1 MPEVASQTLDFVGR
15 ELNVTLAEARTAL
28 ENYVEQPDN
37 INLLERCTQ
46 ELHQVQG
53 VLRVL
58 EIYGAALLAEEMEQ
72 VASYL
77 LQTASERKS
86 QAESLDAL
94 MRAMVQLPSYLERVL
109 AGGRDLALVLLP
121 LLNDLR
127 AVRGSALLSE
137 GTLLLLNLKS
147 DKQAQPVAAAPGEPP
162 LTVEQWGRRLRARFQ
177 VGLIGW
183 IRGERVEQNLD
194 ILAAVAQKLEQ
205 IATRQPVFQLW
216 WVTGAVIE
224 ALQENGLEGG
234 VSVKRLLGLGD
245 REIRRL
251 YEQGEARYA
260 QTPAVELLNN
270 LLYYVGRAESN
281 GPRVQAVRASFR
293 LQELLPVDESIE
305 QERENLSAPS
315 VKLMQTVAVAIRE
328 DLSKVKDVLDIFVRR
343 GAGQPKELAP
353 QVEMLRKIGDTLGV
367 LGLGELRGNVQVETE
382 RLEKIVDGTLP
393 ADESTLV
400 QIAAT
405 LIGVEDKLDSQLV
418 GLIRPKQ
425 ATDLEEDEDNDFQQV
440 QAAVLRECI
449 LNLARIKESISQNVG
464 GTLDAAGLDAWQ
476 ELMRGLKAGLLMLGK
491 ARAVEVIEG
500 ITGQLK
506 RVMQPGGQGLPPG
519 FMDRL
524 ADAIVSVEYYME
536 TLQAGRSDPWYM
548 LDNAQ
553 ACVQALEQQATPVVP
568 TLPPVEPSAYA
579 KTLQISPKVV
589 FGAESDPASTLVGAQ
604 TQAHTRT
611 SVPLTETA
619 DPELVKLF
627 IEEAHEELAKIK
639 KFFPAWDLNPME
651 REALVT
657 VRRSFHTLKG
667 SGRMVGAR
675 ELGEF
680 AWSIENLLNRVLD
693 NTLTRSPA
701 IVDVLRDSV
710 NALPEMIEQLETGR
724 APRIDP
730 AAIAARANA
739 LASGKPASAAGAAP
753 ASGTLTAAIPSLSG
767 ATEKTQVIPPPAA
780 ASAGGGSSAGHDAR
794 HGAATAGHG
803 PGAAGHAPATAGHG
817 AADSL
822 TATVSAT
829 NVVPMPVAPKSGAAA
844 PTPPVAPVAPGV
856 TPPKGPTFAQSVT
869 ASDFAHTQTIVS
881 AQPPQ
886 SLQGRDAQ
894 PSIAEPFS
902 ADAKYSADFS
912 SEGDL
917 DLEFPGPTEAQPETE
932 SAPTGDSLTADLNNL
947 DLLLPEEPSAE
958 APSAEASFVLGE
970 NFLSGDG
977 EGEGIVGSAGHA
989 ASAAP
994 AAGADADHG
1003 ASDHDASASADRAA
1017 HGVGAHGASDHD
1029 ASAAAD
1035 PAAHGAGAHGAA
1047 DYGGADAAHAAP
1059 THGDAAHGAAARGD
1073 ALHGT
1078 AGAAAA
1084 AAASNVSAAD
1094 HGAAAAAGRAA
1105 HEAATHGDGTL
1116 GSTGAATHGAPGDAH
1131 APVAHSAVDHRVA
1144 DHGAQVEDPVAAQ
1157 SGPDDVLRD
1166 IYSRE
1171 TANHVATV
1179 RAYLDREEGMPE
1191 AHAIPEEVYRACH
1204 TLSGSSKMAQARH
1217 GIRLAEPLDHWL
1229 RRVFNSGLGLLNQDL
1244 HLLSDCMMAMEAV
1257 VTHLDEV
1264 TGYFQN
1270 HQVLMDRIAQ
1280 AEKVLDQRIAQASE
1294 EQADTSV
1301 SGEEDELSED
1311 AGDFDPEVAS
1321 IFCEEAMELIEVCES
1336 ALAEWRLEPSSADY
1350 RSALK
1355 RPLHTLKGGAR
1366 MAGITAMGDLSHELE
1381 TLVMQVDN
1389 GSVPITD
1396 AVFDV
1401 IQASLDELARM
1412 REAVANGRRV
1422 SSARQMIARIHAL
1435 SKPGSAAAAP
1445 PAAAAPTA
1453 KPVAPKGELFR
1464 RASNQP
1470 TAAPPA
1476 PQSFAPPPPALTP
1489 AEQETAAA
1497 DDESEVADDGP
1508 AGVELR
1514 FDDPEAAADFE
1525 AARAEIAAADSEAA
1539 AAEADLHGTDLPPDA
1554 ETQLNRALPPQP
1566 SLPDTLVAQM
1576 PDFEP
1581 VQTAEPA
1588 PEFDTAATSEPTS
1601 GDLAAE
1607 LLASYPTTEQSGE
1620 VQVAGETD
1628 SGSYD
1633 LSGSELADL
1642 TNDLSA
1648 SFADR
1653 GAGDGHGEREASGDH
1668 AADAE
1673 HAADG
1678 QDAPD
1683 GQHAADRHVATDY
1696 MTARDS
1702 AANEEV
1708 SPVQSWTP
1716 ESTQETPNLG
1726 DIDSGRSGFSAFAQ
1740 ETPLSEDQPA
1750 SSEPA
1755 VASFESSD
1763 GSTHD
1768 AAESLLGNWA
1778 NPGGG
1783 EPAPIW
1789 PAEAEPAPH
1798 EGHATDEA
1806 SASERESGT
1815 AHDGAFTPE
1824 HSEFDAA
1831 AASAEAEHGAP
1842 EAYASLEAYAPE
1854 AHGLPHT
1861 QQAAA
1866 ASQAADSPSAY
1877 DRSAHDQSASERST
1891 HEQSTPEQSASAHAH
1906 QQPAHDRPAS
1916 EQSAYD
1922 QPDTQQSSAP
1932 TPAGATT
1939 AAKSVS
1945 ANLTRGDSKSEDG
1958 LVAPQAVPPGRD
1970 PVAPAERQ
1978 EMARVDAELLDQLL
1992 NISGEASIA
2001 RSRLEQQLGSI
2012 DFNLGELSRTVTRLK
2027 EQLRNLEIETEAQI
2041 LHRHEDESSHRG
2053 DFDPL
2058 ELDRYS
2064 SIQQFSRALAETA
2077 NDVGSI
2083 QQLLENLGKET
2094 QNLLQQQAR
2103 TITELQNGLMRTR
2116 MVPFQRHV
2124 QRLSRIVRQ
2133 AAADTGKKAE
2143 LVVEGASGEL
2153 DRQVLERML
2162 PPFEHMLRNAV
2173 VHGIE
2178 KPLAR
2183 AAAGKPEAGKIVL
2196 ELHREGAE
2204 VMVRLIDDGAGM
2216 NLKAIR
2222 DKGAALGL
2230 ITPGQTISDEDAM
2243 QLILEPGFSTA
2254 GTITQQAGRGVGM
2267 DVVATEIKRLGGA
2280 LHMETKL
2287 GQGTVFTIRLPFTL
2301 AISHALVV
2309 RTGDEF
2315 YALPLP
2321 TVEGVLRLSKAE
2333 VLAHLG
2339 KDASA
2344 FDYGGQKYR
2353 FQHLAA
2359 FVQLEASPLP
2369 EQDVTIPVVLVRA
2382 GEHSTGLV
2390 ADELVGSREIVVK
2403 SVGPQISSIR
2413 GISGATILGDGRI
2426 VIILDIGAL
2435 VRAEWRGRSQTA
2447 PVALKDK
2454 SDKRTF
2460 AMVVDDS
2467 ITVRRVTQR
2476 LLERNGMRVLT
2487 ARDGM
2492 DAVTL
2497 LQDNVPDIILLDIE
2511 MPRMD
2516 GYEVAAHVRNDPRL
2530 KDVPIIMI
2538 TSRVGEK
2545 HRARAI
2551 ELGVDD
2557 YLGKPYQEA
2566 QLLDAIAPLV
2576 ERNRAQ
2582 SGSYERLSGD
2592 ARV

>member
-37 INLLERCTQ
+37 VNLLERCTQ

-77 LQTASERKS
+77 LATASERKS

-162 LTVEQWGRRLRARFQ
+162 LTVEQWARRLRARFQ

-234 VSVKRLLGLGD
+234 VSIKRLLGLGD

-251 YEQGEARYA
+251 YEQGEPRYA
-260 QTPAVELLNN
+260 QTPPVELLNN
-270 LLYYVGRAESN
+270 LLYYVGRAESS
-281 GPRVQAVRASFR
+281 GPRVMAVRASFR
-293 LQELLPVDESIE
+293 LAELLPVDESIE

-315 VKLMQTVAVAIRE
+315 VKLMQTVAIAIRE

-343 GAGQPKELAP
+343 GAGQPKELTP

-367 LGLGELRGNVQVETE
+367 LGLGELRASVQAETD
-382 RLEKIVDGTLP
+382 RLGSIVNGQQQP
-393 ADESTLV
+393 DESTLV

-405 LIGVEDKLDSQLV
+405 LIGVEDRLDGQLV
-418 GLIRPKQ
+418 GLIRPKS
-425 ATDLEEDEDNDFQQV
+425 ATEPEEDEDNEFQQV
-440 QAAVLRECI
+440 QSAVLRECI
-449 LNLARIKESISQNVG
+449 LNLARIKEAITQNVG
-464 GTLDAAGLDAWQ
+464 GTLDAAGLDSWQ

-506 RVMQPGGQGLPPG
+506 RVMQPGGQPLPAG
-519 FMDRL
+519 FLDRL

-553 ACVQALEQQATPVVP
+553 ACVQALEHQQAPVVP
-568 TLPPVEPSAYA
+568 TIPPVQPSAYA
-579 KTLQISPKVV
+579 RTLQISPAAV
-589 FGAESDPASTLVGAQ
+589 FGAEADPSSTMVGSGAP
-604 TQAHTRT
+604 TLSPAR
-611 SVPLTETA
+611 SAPPLAESA

-627 IEEAHEELAKIK
+627 IEEAHEELARIK
-639 KFFPAWDLNPME
+639 KFFPAWDQNPME
-651 REALVT
+651 RDSLIT

-693 NTLTRSPA
+693 NTLTRAPP
-701 IVDVLRDSV
+701 IVDVLRDGV
-710 NALPEMIEQLETGR
+710 AALPELVEQLETGR
-724 APRIDP
+724 APRV
-730 AAIAARANA
+730 AAASIAARAHA
-739 LASGKPASAAGAAP
+739 LASGRSAPALKPAAP
-753 ASGTLTAAIPSLSG
+753 EPAPVD
-767 ATEKTQVIPPPAA
+767 TQV
-780 ASAGGGSSAGHDAR
+780 H
-794 HGAATAGHG
+794 
-803 PGAAGHAPATAGHG
+803 
-817 AADSL
+817 
-822 TATVSAT
+822 
-829 NVVPMPVAPKSGAAA
+829 
-844 PTPPVAPVAPGV
+844 
-856 TPPKGPTFAQSVT
+856 
-869 ASDFAHTQTIVS
+869 
-881 AQPPQ
+881 
-886 SLQGRDAQ
+886 
-894 PSIAEPFS
+894 
-902 ADAKYSADFS
+902 
-912 SEGDL
+912 
-917 DLEFPGPTEAQPETE
+917 
-932 SAPTGDSLTADLNNL
+932 
-947 DLLLPEEPSAE
+947 
-958 APSAEASFVLGE
+958 
-970 NFLSGDG
+970 
-977 EGEGIVGSAGHA
+977 
-989 ASAAP
+989 
-994 AAGADADHG
+994 
-1003 ASDHDASASADRAA
+1003 
-1017 HGVGAHGASDHD
+1017 
-1029 ASAAAD
+1029 
-1035 PAAHGAGAHGAA
+1035 
-1047 DYGGADAAHAAP
+1047 
-1059 THGDAAHGAAARGD
+1059 
-1073 ALHGT
+1073 
-1078 AGAAAA
+1078 AAAA
-1084 AAASNVSAAD
+1084 ATFALTPTQAPRSAAERPAPGPAREAPATVQA
-1094 HGAAAAAGRAA
+1094 HSPAQQQAPSAQPAPAPSAQSTRAA
-1105 HEAATHGDGTL
+1105 PISQSQSVSNDRQPVPSALASSGEATAGDEVVL
-1116 GSTGAATHGAPGDAH
+1116 YPVDQAITGELVEEASPALDLAALAPQGL
-1131 APVAHSAVDHRVA
+1131 SADEAEVA
-1144 DHGAQVEDPVAAQ
+1144 DESLSVSDDDVAPPLPRETPAEPAVAEQTSEPESVPWESEADEEELAAEDLTLLDERVDPITPPPELAEAAQ

-1166 IYSRE
+1166 IYTRE
-1171 TANHVATV
+1171 TGAHVATV
-1179 RAYLDREEGMPE
+1179 RAYLDREQGKPE
-1191 AHAIPEEVYRACH
+1191 PHQIPEDVYRACH

-1244 HLLSDCMMAMEAV
+1244 ALLDDCMVAMESV
-1257 VTHLDEV
+1257 VSHLDEV
-1264 TGYFQN
+1264 TGYFQS
-1270 HQVLMDRIAQ
+1270 HVGLQERIAQ
-1280 AEKVLDQRIAQASE
+1280 AEKTLDQRIAHAAQEPAKAAHVAE
-1294 EQADTSV
+1294 VEQPA
-1301 SGEEDELSED
+1301 EED
-1311 AGDFDPEVAS
+1311 AGDFDPEVAA
-1321 IFCEEAMELIEVCES
+1321 IFTDEAMELIEFSEQALTDWRSEPGS
-1336 ALAEWRLEPSSADY
+1336 AEY

-1389 GSVPITD
+1389 GSVATD
-1396 AVFDV
+1396 DGMFDV

-1412 REAVANGRRV
+1412 RESVANGRRV
-1422 SSARQMIARIHAL
+1422 SAARAMIARIHAL
-1435 SKPGSAAAAP
+1435 TRPGAAVAP
-1445 PAAAAPTA
+1445 PASG
-1453 KPVAPKGELFR
+1453 VA
-1464 RASNQP
+1464 P
-1470 TAAPPA
+1470 TAAPHPTAQEPTLAAQPVAATPSPQLDTEPQQPEPA
-1476 PQSFAPPPPALTP
+1476 ASELPPLARVSPADQHAQEAPV
-1489 AEQETAAA
+1489 AEGKAEA
-1497 DDESEVADDGP
+1497 
-1508 AGVELR
+1508 EL
-1514 FDDPEAAADFE
+1514 A
-1525 AARAEIAAADSEAA
+1525 SEA
-1539 AAEADLHGTDLPPDA
+1539 D
-1554 ETQLNRALPPQP
+1554 TQLSQALSAPL
-1566 SLPDTLVAQM
+1566 SELPDTLIAQVPPFALEEM
-1576 PDFEP
+1576 GGTTD
-1581 VQTAEPA
+1581 
-1588 PEFDTAATSEPTS
+1588 ATT

-1607 LLASYPTTEQSGE
+1607 LLAEYPGETEQ
-1620 VQVAGETD
+1620 
-1628 SGSYD
+1628 
-1633 LSGSELADL
+1633 
-1642 TNDLSA
+1642 
-1648 SFADR
+1648 R
-1653 GAGDGHGEREASGDH
+1653 GG
-1668 AADAE
+1668 
-1673 HAADG
+1673 
-1678 QDAPD
+1678 
-1683 GQHAADRHVATDY
+1683 
-1696 MTARDS
+1696 
-1702 AANEEV
+1702 
-1708 SPVQSWTP
+1708 
-1716 ESTQETPNLG
+1716 
-1726 DIDSGRSGFSAFAQ
+1726 
-1740 ETPLSEDQPA
+1740 
-1750 SSEPA
+1750 
-1755 VASFESSD
+1755 
-1763 GSTHD
+1763 
-1768 AAESLLGNWA
+1768 
-1778 NPGGG
+1778 
-1783 EPAPIW
+1783 
-1789 PAEAEPAPH
+1789 
-1798 EGHATDEA
+1798 
-1806 SASERESGT
+1806 
-1815 AHDGAFTPE
+1815 
-1824 HSEFDAA
+1824 
-1831 AASAEAEHGAP
+1831 AASAEAPNIEEPAGEISADFSEADLTNAGLALQPEHSVDDIGGDYLSAG
-1842 EAYASLEAYAPE
+1842 ES
-1854 AHGLPHT
+1854 
-1861 QQAAA
+1861 AANEPVA
-1866 ASQAADSPSAY
+1866 QEGPWSADSV
-1877 DRSAHDQSASERST
+1877 SERV
-1891 HEQSTPEQSASAHAH
+1891 PEPPWDAPT
-1906 QQPAHDRPAS
+1906 QPPAPQPHPAMAAVAKSLSVALGRPA
-1916 EQSAYD
+1916 E
-1922 QPDTQQSSAP
+1922 
-1932 TPAGATT
+1932 
-1939 AAKSVS
+1939 
-1945 ANLTRGDSKSEDG
+1945 TRAQDEG
-1958 LVAPQAVPPGRD
+1958 LLPPQAVPPGRE

-1992 NISGEASIA
+1992 NTAGEASIA

-2083 QQLLENLGKET
+2083 QQLLENLGKDT

-2124 QRLSRIVRQ
+2124 QRLARIVRQ
-2133 AAADTGKKAE
+2133 AANDTGKRAD
-2143 LVVEGASGEL
+2143 LTVEGASGEL

-2178 KPLAR
+2178 KPQDR
-2183 AAAGKPEAGKIVL
+2183 IAAGKPESGRIVL

-2204 VMVRLIDDGAGM
+2204 VMVRLTDDGGGM

-2230 ITPGQTISDEDAM
+2230 IPPGQTLSDEDAM

-2280 LHMETKL
+2280 LHMETKP

-2309 RTGDEF
+2309 RTGDEY

-2321 TVEGVLRLSKAE
+2321 TVEGVLRLSKGE
-2333 VLAHLG
+2333 VMAHLG
-2339 KDASA
+2339 REAAA

-2353 FQHLAA
+2353 FQHLAT
-2359 FVQLEASPLP
+2359 FVGLEPSALP

-2435 VRAEWRGRSQTA
+2435 VRAEWRGRPQPTA
-2447 PVALKDK
+2447 IPSKDK
-2454 SDKRTF
+2454 SDRRTF

-2476 LLERNGMRVLT
+2476 LLERNGMRVVT

-2497 LQDNVPDIILLDIE
+2497 LQDHVPDVILLDIE

-2566 QLLDAIAPLV
+2566 QLLDAITPLV
-2576 ERNRAQ
+2576 ERRRGTQ
-2582 SGSYERLSGD
+2582 GSGSYERLSD

>member
-37 INLLERCTQ
+37 VNLLERCTQ

-77 LQTASERKS
+77 LETASERKS

-162 LTVEQWGRRLRARFQ
+162 LTVEQWARRLRARFQ

-183 IRGERVEQNLD
+183 IRGERIEQNLD

-234 VSVKRLLGLGD
+234 VSIKRLLGLGD

-251 YEQGEARYA
+251 YEQGEPRYA

-270 LLYYVGRAESN
+270 LLYYVGRAESS
-281 GPRVQAVRASFR
+281 GPRVMAVRASFR
-293 LQELLPVDESIE
+293 LSELLPVDESIE

-315 VKLMQTVAVAIRE
+315 VKLMQTVAIAIRE

-343 GAGQPKELAP
+343 GAGQPKELAS

-367 LGLGELRGNVQVETE
+367 LGLGELRGSIQVETE
-382 RLEKIVDGTLP
+382 RLEKMVDGTLA
-393 ADESTLV
+393 ADEAALV

-405 LIGVEDKLDSQLV
+405 VISVEDRLDGQLV
-418 GLIRPKQ
+418 GLIRPKSV
-425 ATDLEEDEDNDFQQV
+425 TEPEEDEDNEFQQV

-449 LNLARIKESISQNVG
+449 LNLARIKEAITQNVG
-464 GTLDAAGLDAWQ
+464 GTLDAAGLDSWQ

-500 ITGQLK
+500 VTGQLK
-506 RVMQPGGQGLPPG
+506 RVMQPGAQGLPPG

-553 ACVQALEQQATPVVP
+553 ACVQALEHQQAPVVP
-568 TLPPVEPSAYA
+568 TLPAVEPSAYA
-579 KTLQISPKVV
+579 RTLQISPSAV
-589 FGAESDPASTLVGAQ
+589 FGTETDPGSTLVGAAAP
-604 TQAHTRT
+604 TSTR
-611 SVPLTETA
+611 SNVPPLAETA

-639 KFFPAWDLNPME
+639 KFFPAWDQNPME
-651 REALVT
+651 RDSLIT

-693 NTLTRSPA
+693 NTLTRSPQ
-701 IVDVLRDSV
+701 IVEVLRDSI
-710 NALPEMIEQLETGR
+710 NALPELVEQLETGR
-724 APRIDP
+724 APRVD
-730 AAIAARANA
+730 ASSIAARAQA
-739 LASGKPASAAGAAP
+739 LAAGRPAPSPTARAATPQGPQSATSLTG
-753 ASGTLTAAIPSLSG
+753 TAAIPNIGSTGTAAIPTVGSQPGSTLTST
-767 ATEKTQVIPPPAA
+767 AAIPNVIPISTPKSTDRDRVAAAQSATAAQPAPPFAADRNSHTQTAVSAHPAA
-780 ASAGGGSSAGHDAR
+780 ETSTRLNPKGFSAFAGQSAPDGNA
-794 HGAATAGHG
+794 GA
-803 PGAAGHAPATAGHG
+803 AAGHSRPDSNFGTAAGHSRPESNFG
-817 AADSL
+817 
-822 TATVSAT
+822 T
-829 NVVPMPVAPKSGAAA
+829 
-844 PTPPVAPVAPGV
+844 APG
-856 TPPKGPTFAQSVT
+856 QSRSDSNFGT
-869 ASDFAHTQTIVS
+869 APGHSRPDGNVGTAAHLPSARSDLARPDAS
-881 AQPPQ
+881 AP
-886 SLQGRDAQ
+886 G
-894 PSIAEPFS
+894 S
-902 ADAKYSADFS
+902 ADALSSDLKFPELAGAPDSAD
-912 SEGDL
+912 SEHAGAGRAGSDWNS
-917 DLEFPGPTEAQPETE
+917 PEL
-932 SAPTGDSLTADLNNL
+932 AAGLNDL
-947 DLLLPEEPSAE
+947 DLLLPEEPVAEEPPVAESADGW
-958 APSAEASFVLGE
+958 EASL
-970 NFLSGDG
+970 
-977 EGEGIVGSAGHA
+977 A
-989 ASAAP
+989 
-994 AAGADADHG
+994 
-1003 ASDHDASASADRAA
+1003 
-1017 HGVGAHGASDHD
+1017 
-1029 ASAAAD
+1029 AAAD
-1035 PAAHGAGAHGAA
+1035 
-1047 DYGGADAAHAAP
+1047 DQN
-1059 THGDAAHGAAARGD
+1059 
-1073 ALHGT
+1073 
-1078 AGAAAA
+1078 
-1084 AAASNVSAAD
+1084 AAASHREPPV
-1094 HGAAAAAGRAA
+1094 
-1105 HEAATHGDGTL
+1105 L
-1116 GSTGAATHGAPGDAH
+1116 GSSLGAEPPASDSGQP
-1131 APVAHSAVDHRVA
+1131 
-1144 DHGAQVEDPVAAQ
+1144 
-1157 SGPDDVLRD
+1157 GPDDVLRD
-1166 IYSRE
+1166 IYTRE
-1171 TANHVATV
+1171 TGTHVATV
-1179 RAYLDREEGMPE
+1179 RAYLEREEGMSEP
-1191 AHAIPEEVYRACH
+1191 HAIPEDVYRACH

-1217 GIRLAEPLDHWL
+1217 GTRLAEPLDHWL
-1229 RRVFNSGLGLLNQDL
+1229 RRVFTSGLGLQNQDMA
-1244 HLLSDCMMAMEAV
+1244 LLADCMVAMEAV
-1257 VTHLDEV
+1257 VSHLDEV
-1264 TGYFQN
+1264 TGYF
-1270 HQVLMDRIAQ
+1270 HTHVALHERLTQ
-1280 AEKVLDQRIAQASE
+1280 AEKTLDHRIAEAAQH
-1294 EQADTSV
+1294 QTDTNV
-1301 SGEEDELSED
+1301 LGDEDELAED
-1311 AGDFDPEVAS
+1311 AGDFDPEVAA
-1321 IFCEEAMELIEVCES
+1321 IFTEEAMELIEFSES
-1336 ALAEWRLEPSSADY
+1336 ALSDWRSDPGSAEY

-1381 TLVMQVDN
+1381 TLVMEVDN
-1389 GSVPITD
+1389 GTVATD
-1396 AVFDV
+1396 DAMFDV

-1422 SSARQMIARIHAL
+1422 SSARSMIARIHSL
-1435 SKPGSAAAAP
+1435 SKPRGAGAHAAAQVGGIAGRAPTLGADARKPPGAAP
-1445 PAAAAPTA
+1445 PTP
-1453 KPVAPKGELFR
+1453 
-1464 RASNQP
+1464 
-1470 TAAPPA
+1470 AAPPA

-1489 AEQETAAA
+1489 AEQPPQTDAI
-1497 DDESEVADDGP
+1497 SEPQA
-1508 AGVELR
+1508 
-1514 FDDPEAAADFE
+1514 EAA
-1525 AARAEIAAADSEAA
+1525 SE
-1539 AAEADLHGTDLPPDA
+1539 GPPTDEPELTSDA
-1554 ETQLNRALPPQP
+1554 ETQVARALKAAEGSDLPEAPASP
-1566 SLPDTLVAQM
+1566 FSLDEVGGTDPM
-1576 PDFEP
+1576 
-1581 VQTAEPA
+1581 
-1588 PEFDTAATSEPTS
+1588 S

-1607 LLASYPTTEQSGE
+1607 LLASYPAKSDQTDESESETLEP
-1620 VQVAGETD
+1620 AGSD
-1628 SGSYD
+1628 SGTYD
-1633 LSGSELADL
+1633 LSAAELDDGSPEHPSEAEDELGYRRARQELGFSSAPGELA
-1642 TNDLSA
+1642 TNDGSA
-1648 SFADR
+1648 AEYEAAANTLPPGYGDFAAHAAPPPREPAPNTEPTSYGEPTPDSGPAIYGARTAEGTPVGNNGTATSRDTATDGETARYDEASTDGDSPREDSAAAAGESAAYGAATQDESTSYGQPAER
-1653 GAGDGHGEREASGDH
+1653 GVPADDQPASHDEFAAGGPATYGESAHGEPAPAGYGVAANNGEPTPYGDPATPADLSSDQI
-1668 AADAE
+1668 AAD
-1673 HAADG
+1673 
-1678 QDAPD
+1678 
-1683 GQHAADRHVATDY
+1683 Y
-1696 MTARDS
+1696 MAARDS

-1708 SPVQSWTP
+1708 ASARPWTP
-1716 ESTQETPNLG
+1716 ESTQEHRSLDEPAYTEAPPANEASAPVEPPPLP
-1726 DIDSGRSGFSAFAQ
+1726 GRA
-1740 ETPLSEDQPA
+1740 
-1750 SSEPA
+1750 PA
-1755 VASFESSD
+1755 VAEQPTSVASVAVSVP
-1763 GSTHD
+1763 
-1768 AAESLLGNWA
+1768 LGR
-1778 NPGGG
+1778 
-1783 EPAPIW
+1783 
-1789 PAEAEPAPH
+1789 
-1798 EGHATDEA
+1798 
-1806 SASERESGT
+1806 ASEPR
-1815 AHDGAFTPE
+1815 
-1824 HSEFDAA
+1824 
-1831 AASAEAEHGAP
+1831 
-1842 EAYASLEAYAPE
+1842 
-1854 AHGLPHT
+1854 
-1861 QQAAA
+1861 
-1866 ASQAADSPSAY
+1866 AAD
-1877 DRSAHDQSASERST
+1877 E
-1891 HEQSTPEQSASAHAH
+1891 
-1906 QQPAHDRPAS
+1906 
-1916 EQSAYD
+1916 
-1922 QPDTQQSSAP
+1922 
-1932 TPAGATT
+1932 
-1939 AAKSVS
+1939 
-1945 ANLTRGDSKSEDG
+1945 G
-1958 LVAPQAVPPGRD
+1958 LLPPQAVPPGRE

-2124 QRLSRIVRQ
+2124 QRLARIVRQ
-2133 AAADTGKKAE
+2133 AANDTGKRAD
-2143 LVVEGASGEL
+2143 LTVEGASGEL

-2178 KPLAR
+2178 KPR
-2183 AAAGKPEAGKIVL
+2183 DRVAAGKPEAGRIVL

-2204 VMVRLIDDGAGM
+2204 VMVRLTDDGGGM

-2230 ITPGQTISDEDAM
+2230 IAPGQTLSDEDAM

-2280 LHMETKL
+2280 LHMETKP

-2353 FQHLAA
+2353 FQHLAT
-2359 FVQLEASPLP
+2359 FVGLEPSPLP

-2435 VRAEWRGRSQTA
+2435 VRAEWRGRTQPV
-2447 PVALKDK
+2447 PVAPKDK

-2497 LQDNVPDIILLDIE
+2497 LQDNIPDVILLDIE

-2576 ERNRAQ
+2576 ERRR
-2582 SGSYERLSGD
+2582 GSQGAGTGTFDRVSD